1 MTSVGVGSG
10 FTLSDSCCFSTIA
23 DILRDILLK
32 FGFSRANAA
41 KFSTR
46 QSRAS
51 FGPSLCHSCPMT
63 TPERLFGLFSS
74 FVSFLK

>member
-1 MTSVGVGSG
+1 MASVGVGSG
-10 FTLSDSCCFSTIA
+10 FTLSDSCCFSTLA

-46 QSRAS
+46 QSSAS
-51 FGPSLCHSCPMT
+51 FGPSLCHSCPTT
-63 TPERLFGLFSS
+63 TPDRRFGLFSS
-74 FVSFLK
+74 LVNFLK